1 MDNRFETIVSII
13 KEGFEPQ
20 NVTNESEAEKELMQ
34 FLNSRFPDVVF
45 RSGHTATGVKIDI
58 VIEGTYAIE
67 LVTAV
72 DESRLGTLA
81 HQITQAKDDF
91 SKMAVVVIIDL
102 NKIPSEKLQNYVNE
116 YEKLNVKT
124 IVKRQM

>member
-1 MDNRFETIVSII
+1 MDNRFETIISII
-13 KEGFEPQ
+13 KEGFRPQ
-20 NVTNESEAEKELMQ
+20 NVTNESEAEKELMH

-45 RSGHTATGVKIDI
+45 RPGHTSTGVKIDI

-67 LVTAV
+67 LVTV
-72 DESRLGTLA
+72 LDESRLGALM
-81 HQITQAKDDF
+81 HQIIQSKDDF
-91 SKMAVVVIIDL
+91 AKMAVVVLIDL

-124 IVKRQM
+124 IVKKQI